1 MSMFAVLGRHRALT
15 LELTRREILGRY
27 RGASFGMLW
36 SLFSPFLMLM
46 VYTLAF
52 GFVMKGRWPGR
63 AGESTYGFALIVFVG
78 LIVHGLFAECL
89 TRSPTLI
96 IGNTNLV
103 KRVVFPLD
111 VLVWSMALAA
121 LFHLGMNTLVLL
133 GLRLLVDGAISPT
146 AVFFPLVVFPL
157 LVLTVGVGWIV
168 SALGVFFR
176 DLGQVVGVIATA
188 MLFLSSAIVPTES
201 VPEKY
206 RLAFELNPLTFIID
220 QARAVLLWDRM
231 PDWQGLAIYTVA
243 AFAVAWCGHA
253 LFAKMQRGFADVL

>member
-1 MSMFAVLGRHRALT
+1 MFAVLGRHRALT

-146 AVFFPLVVFPL
+146 AVLFPLVVFPL

>member
-1 MSMFAVLGRHRALT
+1 MFAVLGRHRALT

-146 AVFFPLVVFPL
+146 AVLFPLVVFPL

-201 VPEKY
+201 VPDKY